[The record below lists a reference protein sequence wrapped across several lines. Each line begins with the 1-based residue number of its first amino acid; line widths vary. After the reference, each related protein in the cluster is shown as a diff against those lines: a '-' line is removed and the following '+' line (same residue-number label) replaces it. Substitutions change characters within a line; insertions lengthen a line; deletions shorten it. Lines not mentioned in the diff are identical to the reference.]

1 MTETK
6 TRRIDDRYSTNE
18 KYTTLRGIHRDAQRH
33 LSEVEWNYLWC
44 GTGDEVTLKDNTAA
58 FGRYRFITPLFAGID
73 NPDTRT
79 NILGLELSFP
89 AFIAPFGGEAAFHP
103 DGHLAIGRAAEAA
116 GIQQMVPVAASFP
129 LEDIAAASSVASI
142 FQMTFV
148 GDEDAAVA
156 LMERAKAAGYK
167 YICVTYSPI
176 RQWRERMMED
186 RFSIRGEGGPANF
199 GPGRS
204 DPAALVEL
212 LEFTKPRWT
221 WQQAARVI
229 ARAPLP
235 CILKGVTSVRDAHA
249 ALDAGAVGLYV
260 SNYGGRTV
268 DRTPATLDVLPSIRK
283 SVGRDVPIIF
293 DSGIRRGSDIV
304 TALALGAD
312 AVALGRLIALGLAA
326 DGEYGVRRTL
336 ELLQREFWT
345 TLGHLGCSRVQELSE
360 AVLHVPNQ
368 IQSDRAFD
376 SKF

>member
-1 MTETK
+1 MAEK
-6 TRRIDDRYSTNE
+6 SSRIDDRYSTNE

-44 GTGDEVTLKDNTAA
+44 GTGDEVTLRDNTAA
-58 FGRYRFITPLFAGID
+58 FERYRFVAPLFAGID
-73 NPDTRT
+73 NPGTRT
-79 NILGLELSFP
+79 NVLGFDLSFP
-89 AFIAPFGGEAAFHP
+89 AFIAPFGGEAVFHP
-103 DGHLAIGRAAEAA
+103 DGHLAIGRAAEAV

-148 GDEDAAVA
+148 GDEDAVVD
-156 LMERAKAAGYK
+156 LMERAKNAGYK

-186 RFSIRGEGGPANF
+186 RFSIRGERGPANF

-212 LEFTKPRWT
+212 LEFTQPRWN
-221 WQQAARVI
+221 WQKAARAI

-235 CILKGVTSVRDAHA
+235 CIVKGVTSVRDAHA
-249 ALDAGAVGLYV
+249 ALEAGAVGLYV

-268 DRTPATLDVLPSIRK
+268 DRTPAALDVLPSIRK
-283 SVGRDVPIIF
+283 SVGRETPIIF
-293 DSGIRRGSDIV
+293 DSGIRRGSDIA

-326 DGEYGVRRTL
+326 DGEYGVCRTL

-345 TLGHLGCSRVQELSE
+345 TLGHLGCSQVEDLSE
-360 AVLHVPNQ
+360 EVLYRPLVD
-368 IQSDRAFD
+368 IAR
-376 SKF
+376 